1 MINSTFI
8 IPVVLFLVT
17 LGFGFWVSKGGR
29 PYHSILF
36 NIHKLVALAGVVLT
50 VMRIRSGFLPGPLSG
65 WIIATLAAIVLG
77 VITLFATGAIMSIRE
92 DEPGLALWFHRV
104 GPVIIVIC
112 LLFMYY
118 LF

>member
-1 MINSTFI
+1 MIQSSFI
-8 IPVVLFLVT
+8 NPLVLFLVT
-17 LGFGFWVSKGGR
+17 LGFGFWVSKHGK

-50 VMRIRSGFLPGPLSG
+50 GMRIRSGFLPGPLSG
-65 WIIATLAAIVLG
+65 WIIATLVAVVLS
-77 VITLFATGAIMSIRE
+77 VFTLFATGAIMSIRD
-92 DEPGLALWFHRV
+92 DEPGPALWVHRV

-112 LLFMYY
+112 LLVMYY